1 MLRTGLEESDA
12 KFEVEAASDTRPAG
26 VATGRRCCLHC
37 FWGIS
42 LSLSILQ
49 PYSPSLPLPL
59 CLAGCS
65 ESDLILCVVPKKR
78 SQLSKL

>member
-26 VATGRRCCLHC
+26 VATGRRRRCCLHC

-42 LSLSILQ
+42 LSLSPPLCL
-49 PYSPSLPLPL
+49 SLPLSVL
-59 CLAGCS
+59 LAVAS
-65 ESDLILCVVPKKR
+65 LT
-78 SQLSKL
+78 

>member
-26 VATGRRCCLHC
+26 VATGRRRRCCLHC

-42 LSLSILQ
+42 LSIF
-49 PYSPSLPLPL
+49 PSLHLSASL